1 MQTETEYHRGPFRVG
16 LCDVDPARN
25 RIIYRGDA
33 TPLEPRVMDV
43 LCALADSGGEV
54 VSRDALIDRVWKI
67 EHGADESLS
76 RAISQLRKA
85 FKLTGCCDELI
96 ETIPKRGYRLIP
108 DVDFDVAADVP
119 PGLVKRKDTAPL
131 PAEPARV
138 MPGWQV
144 QLRKHWRV
152 AMTGAVALIVVVA
165 GMILTPGPGRQR
177 GPARAVPERSV
188 AVLPFVS
195 MSSDV
200 EDGYFADGL
209 SEELLNTLS
218 GIPDLKVPGR
228 TATFAF
234 KGKTPKFK
242 EIGEVLG
249 VAHVLEGS
257 VRRSGDRIRISAQ
270 LISVEDGYNLW
281 SESYDRHADDLLLV
295 QDDIARRVASALNSH
310 LPAGDAPLFDAGTQ
324 NSVAFSEYVK
334 ARQYLNNRGWG
345 VARAI
350 SGFEAA
356 IEADPEYARA
366 YAGLA
371 VAHTV
376 SHTYLKS
383 PKEIAWKRGET
394 YARKAT
400 ELDPRLA
407 EPFAVLGG
415 IALDQNRWEDALAY
429 FERAESLDPK
439 DPTAFLWHAQTL
451 MELGYLAEATTTIEG
466 GLSTDSGSAIINIVA
481 GYIARMQGQLDA
493 ADAHFEAAI
502 DAGMSYAVFDLGV
515 TAFMRG
521 DLIAAA
527 DMLAEAAVTLDTIAA
542 EEKPAL
548 VDYYLAIMRRDASV
562 DEAVAAFPTLASDD
576 DFLTPSYLLAGESR
590 NALEMIALDPDGD
603 KDTFGK
609 LWSDVDPGLRQD
621 PYMKTLVADTG
632 LLAFWRKHGWPDK
645 CRASGDNSFTCD

>member
-43 LCALADSGGEV
+43 LCALAASGGEV

-108 DVDFDVAADVP
+108 DVDFDVEADVP

-138 MPGWQV
+138 IPGWQV
-144 QLRKHWRV
+144 QLRKNWRV

-165 GMILTPGPGRQR
+165 GLILTPGPGRQQ

-195 MSSDV
+195 MSSDI

-218 GIPDLKVPGR
+218 DIPDFKVPGR

-324 NSVAFSEYVK
+324 NPVAFSEYVK

-400 ELDPRLA
+400 ELDPTLA

-548 VDYYLAIMRRDASV
+548 VAYYLAIMRRDASV

>member
-16 LCDVDPARN
+16 LCEVDPARN

-108 DVDFDVAADVP
+108 DVSFDVEEDVP
-119 PGLVKRKDTAPL
+119 AGLVKRKDAAPP

-138 MPGWQV
+138 IPGWQV

-152 AMTGAVALIVVVA
+152 VMTGAVALIIVVA
-165 GMILTPGPGRQR
+165 GLILTADPGRQR
-177 GPARAVPERSV
+177 APARAVPERSV

-195 MSSDV
+195 ISSDI

-218 GIPDLKVPGR
+218 DIPDLKVPGR

-270 LISVEDGYNLW
+270 LISVDDGYNLW

-324 NSVAFSEYVK
+324 NPVAFSEYVK

-345 VARAI
+345 VAKAI

-400 ELDPRLA
+400 DLDPDLA

-415 IALDQNRWEDALAY
+415 IALDQNRWEDALDH
-429 FERAESLDPK
+429 FEHAEALDPK
-439 DPTAFLWHAQTL
+439 DTTAFLWHAQTL
-451 MELGYLAEATTTIEG
+451 MELGYLEKAGETIAG
-466 GLSTDSGSAIINIVA
+466 GLVIDSGSAIMNLVA
-481 GYIARMQGQLDA
+481 GYIARMRGNLDT
-493 ADAHFEAAI
+493 ADAHFETAI
-502 DAGMSYAVFDLGV
+502 NAGMSYAVFD
-515 TAFMRG
+515 RG
-521 DLIAAA
+521 LIAFAHNDLPRAA
-527 DMLAEAAVTLDTIAA
+527 DLMAEAAVLQETIAV
-542 EEKPAL
+542 EDKPAL
-548 VDYYLAIMRRDASV
+548 VAYYLTIMRHEASV
-562 DEAVAAFPTLASDD
+562 DAAATAFPTLASDD
-576 DFLTPSYLLAGESR
+576 DFLTPSYLLAGESS
-590 NALEMIALDPDGD
+590 NALRMIALDPDGD

-609 LWSDVDPGLRQD
+609 LWSDIDPGLRQD
-621 PYMKTLVADTG
+621 PYMKTLVEETG
-632 LLAFWRKHGWPDK
+632 VLAYWRVHGWPDK
-645 CRASGDNSFTCD
+645 CHAAGDTGFACD